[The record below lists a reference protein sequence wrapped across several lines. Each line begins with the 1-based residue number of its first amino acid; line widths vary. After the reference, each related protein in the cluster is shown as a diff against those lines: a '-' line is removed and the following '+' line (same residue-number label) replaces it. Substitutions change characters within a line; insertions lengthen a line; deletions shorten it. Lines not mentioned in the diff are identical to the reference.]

1 MKQQDFR
8 QYRGYR
14 NAGIRLREELVP
26 NLALQKER
34 VEPYLYAFHMFDKAH
49 MVMLAEENLI
59 SKDAVRQLLDKLR
72 DMEKADIT
80 KARLEIGGGMHSGE
94 QFLIRSLGEDIGGL
108 FHLGRSSGDLW
119 EVGFRIFTRD
129 NLLKLLANIFRMRR
143 TLLSLAFE
151 HAGTVMPGFSHGQHA
166 QPTTW
171 GHMLSSWASVLER
184 DTERVLLAFRHANRS
199 PAGAAILTGS
209 DFPVNRKRVGQL
221 LGFAEVEK
229 NTFDAIM
236 SHDLKMEVM
245 SVLAVLHLNLARIAD
260 DLMLFS
266 TAEYNYIEFPDRF
279 CGTSSIMMQKK
290 NPYAPQYIKGAAAE
304 TAGGLVTSLL
314 VEKGPTSFPIM
325 DRDSTYASAERSFST
340 LARDLDW
347 MNEFMPALTI
357 HKERMREQAGA
368 HWAQATDVAGVLV
381 REHGLAWRTAHQIVG
396 IVVRLSEDRN
406 IRPLD
411 VTSALIDEAS
421 MEYMGR
427 PIGLRDTSL
436 KQALD
441 PVGCVNRRTLF
452 GGPAPTEMRIRLG
465 EYRMLLEKNEQDVEH
480 LRVQL
485 AEGASALECAIDK
498 LMSGA

>member
-14 NAGIRLREELVP
+14 TAGIRLREELVP
-26 NLALQKER
+26 SLAMQKER
-34 VEPYLYAFHMFDKAH
+34 LEPYLYANHMFDKAH
-49 MVMLAEENLI
+49 MVMLAEEGLI
-59 SKDAVRQLLDKLR
+59 SREAVRQLLTQLR
-72 DMEKADIT
+72 DMEQIDIT

-94 QFLIRSLGEDIGGL
+94 QFLIRKLGEDIGGL

-129 NLLKLLANIFRMRR
+129 NLLRLLGDIFSLRR
-143 TLLSLAFE
+143 ILISLASE
-151 HAGTVMPGFSHGQHA
+151 HAGTVMPGYSHGQHA

-184 DTERVLLAFRHANRS
+184 DSERLLMAFRHANRS

-209 DFPVNRKRVGQL
+209 DFPVNRKRVAQL
-221 LGFAEVEK
+221 LGFEEVEK

-236 SHDLKMEVM
+236 SHDLKMEVT
-245 SVLAVLHLNLARIAD
+245 SVLAVLHLNLARFAD
-260 DLMLFS
+260 DLMLF
-266 TAEYNYIEFPDRF
+266 TTDEYDYIEFPDRF

-325 DRDSTYASAERSFST
+325 DRDSTFKSIEHSFST
-340 LARDLDW
+340 LARDLGW
-347 MNEFMPALTI
+347 MKEFMPALTI
-357 HKERMREQAGA
+357 HKDRMREQAGA
-368 HWAQATDVAGVLV
+368 HWAQATDVAGALV

-411 VTSALIDEAS
+411 VTPALVDEAS
-421 MEYMGR
+421 VEYMGR
-427 PIGLRDTSL
+427 PIGLSASSL

-441 PVGCVNRRTLF
+441 PVGFVNRRTLF
-452 GGPAPTEMRIRLG
+452 GGPAPAETQMRLDDYRVILKQDEQEVERLRA
-465 EYRMLLEKNEQDVEH
+465 Y
-480 LRVQL
+480 L
-485 AEGASALECAIDK
+485 AEGASTLESVIDGF
-498 LMSGA
+498 LSGA